1 MADRI
6 KGPWSP
12 EEDEQLR
19 RLVVKYGPRNW
30 TVISKYIPGRSGKS
44 CRLRWCNQ
52 LSPQVD
58 RTSSS
63 RSVSDG
69 GPPVANGLYMSPGS
83 PTGSDVSDSST
94 IPVLP
99 SVGLFRPVPRAG
111 ATSLSLSLPG
121 ADVSEDS
128 TNINTLSRRQNK
140 NAESFLPFSG
150 GFRGAIEEMGK
161 SFAGDGGEFMVLVQ
175 EMINAEVRS
184 YMAEMQRD
192 RNGIVG

>member
-1 MADRI
+1 MWVWVSWDQEKQIPIGRTHL
-6 KGPWSP
+6 G
-12 EEDEQLR
+12 
-19 RLVVKYGPRNW
+19 VVQPNW
-30 TVISKYIPGRSGKS
+30 HPCPLPTE
-44 CRLRWCNQ
+44 
-52 LSPQVD
+52 
-58 RTSSS
+58 TSSS
-63 RSVSDG
+63 SGD
-69 GPPVANGLYMSPGS
+69 P
-83 PTGSDVSDSST
+83 
-94 IPVLP
+94 
-99 SVGLFRPVPRAG
+99 